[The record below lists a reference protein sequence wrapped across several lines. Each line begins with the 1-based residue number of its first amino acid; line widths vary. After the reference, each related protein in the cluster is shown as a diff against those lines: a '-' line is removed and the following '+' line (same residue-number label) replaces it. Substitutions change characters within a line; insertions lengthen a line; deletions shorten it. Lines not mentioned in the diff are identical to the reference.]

1 MQADIRVVQPGV
13 YQASAAF
20 FGKQRPAFQLF
31 VNGKVLLRAH
41 SRCMGQHT
49 AARANCCDGPL
60 GQHMNSTSLLEYLV
74 LPADACLT
82 IVSSSQQQGLDQGF
96 FSLQRI
102 C

>member
-1 MQADIRVVQPGV
+1 MMQADITVVQPGV

-31 VNGKVLLRAH
+31 VNGKVVLRAH

-49 AARANCCDGPL
+49 AARANCCPL

-82 IVSSSQQQGLDQGF
+82 MVVPSQQGLDQGF
-96 FSLQRI
+96 LSLQRI

>member
-1 MQADIRVVQPGV
+1 MMQADITVVQPGV

-31 VNGKVLLRAH
+31 VNGKILRAH

-49 AARANCCDGPL
+49 AARANCSDGPL

-82 IVSSSQQQGLDQGF
+82 IVSPSQQGLDQGF
-96 FSLQRI
+96 LSLQRI

>member
-1 MQADIRVVQPGV
+1 MQADITVIQPGV

-31 VNGKVLLRAH
+31 VNGKIVLRAH
-41 SRCMGQHT
+41 LRCMGQHT

-82 IVSSSQQQGLDQGF
+82 IVSPSQQGLDQGF
-96 FSLQRI
+96 LSLQRI

>member
-1 MQADIRVVQPGV
+1 M
-13 YQASAAF
+13 
-20 FGKQRPAFQLF
+20 
-31 VNGKVLLRAH
+31 
-41 SRCMGQHT
+41 

-82 IVSSSQQQGLDQGF
+82 IVSPSQQGLDQGF
-96 FSLQRI
+96 LSLQRI

>member
-1 MQADIRVVQPGV
+1 MMQADITVVQPGV

-31 VNGKVLLRAH
+31 VNGKTVLRAH

-49 AARANCCDGPL
+49 AARANCCEGPL

-82 IVSSSQQQGLDQGF
+82 IVSPSQQGVDQGF